1 MGNILTIDEFLI
13 LTESTFV
20 IIFCNSVRKWGKK
33 MVIHH
38 RKTKQSKTIILITLY
53 LENNIEI

>member
-20 IIFCNSVRKWGKK
+20 IIFCNSVRKWGKNGNTPQEN
-33 MVIHH
+33 
-38 RKTKQSKTIILITLY
+38 KTKQ
-53 LENNIEI
+53 NNNFNNFVP